1 MEQYPQVDLS
11 NWKQVGE
18 GGNGIVYLSDD
29 EPGVL
34 LKINTVNTDEKD
46 TQNDFYTSK
55 AVFELGVPTPE
66 MYQMVMSGENYG
78 YKCQAI
84 AGKKSIARLC
94 ADDTSTIDAN
104 ATMMAQLLKEYHA
117 KTVKDNEW
125 IPSMKERMMEAAQ
138 TTDLVGGKAKARL
151 IEFVKSIP
159 ESDHL
164 LHGDLQM
171 GNMIVADEKPYWIDL
186 GRASHGIPL
195 FDLGHFYLFCNIFG
209 RSPRVQKIAHMT
221 DKELMQFWNT
231 FAQVYNGPENL
242 DSFTKDCRKYAAL
255 DIIVLGMI
263 QHLSFSERF
272 FLGTLAKK
280 MLK

>member
-66 MYQMVMSGENYG
+66 MYEMVMSGENYG

-104 ATMMAQLLKEYHA
+104 ATMMAQLLKEFHA

-125 IPSMKERMMEAAQ
+125 IPSMKERMLEAAQ

-186 GRASHGIPL
+186 GRASHGIPP
-195 FDLGHFYLFCNIFG
+195 FDRGHFYLFCNIFG

-231 FAQVYNGPENL
+231 FAQVYNGPENM

>member
-84 AGKKSIARLC
+84 EGKKSIARLC

-104 ATMMAQLLKEYHA
+104 ATMMAQLLKEFHA

-125 IPSMKERMMEAAQ
+125 IPSMKERMLEAAQ

-231 FAQVYNGPENL
+231 FAQVYNGPENM

>member
-46 TQNDFYTSK
+46 TQNDFYISK
-55 AVFELGVPTPE
+55 AVFELGIPTPE

-104 ATMMAQLLKEYHA
+104 ATMMAQLLKEFHA

-125 IPSMKERMMEAAQ
+125 IPSMKERMLEAAQ

-231 FAQVYNGPENL
+231 FAQVYNGPENM

>member
-46 TQNDFYTSK
+46 TQNDFFTSK

-104 ATMMAQLLKEYHA
+104 ATMMAQLLKEFHA

-159 ESDHL
+159 ESEHL

-231 FAQVYNGPENL
+231 FAQVYNGPDNL

>member
-18 GGNGIVYLSDD
+18 GGNGIVYLSND

-46 TQNDFYTSK
+46 TQNDFFTSK

-104 ATMMAQLLKEYHA
+104 ATMMAQLLKEFHA

-159 ESDHL
+159 ESNHL

-231 FAQVYNGPENL
+231 FVQVYNGPENL

>member
-46 TQNDFYTSK
+46 TLNDFYTSK

-66 MYQMVMSGENYG
+66 MYEMVMSGENYG

-104 ATMMAQLLKEYHA
+104 ATMMAQLLKEFHA

-125 IPSMKERMMEAAQ
+125 IPSMKERMLEAAQ

-231 FAQVYNGPENL
+231 FAQVYNGPENM

>member
-104 ATMMAQLLKEYHA
+104 ATMMAQLLKEFHA

-209 RSPRVQKIAHMT
+209 RAPRVQKIAHMT

-231 FAQVYNGPENL
+231 FAQVYNGPDNL